1 MKPAVLVAIGLVLG
15 AIVAALVIAAPI
27 LPGVNSEQ
35 ADRTDAIYYY
45 MIGLCGLI
53 FGVVTVVLV
62 YSVWKFR
69 GDHGDLSDGPPI
81 HGITWL
87 EGLWTAIPTVI
98 VVSIVAVSWI
108 VLSRNDDSEASG
120 RINVHIHAYQF
131 GWSYDYLDAE
141 YGIKAS
147 DTLVLPEDVPVR
159 FEITTNDVIHSWWV
173 PDWRLQ
179 MNATPGQTNIL
190 SVTPKGAGE
199 HDIVCAFLCGIG
211 HAAMNSEVGQIG
223 EDGKPQS
230 LIKRIQVMTKADFDT
245 GSRRSEAGGAG
256 GRGQARRRGRRR
268 LQRRTGATAATR
280 WPPRTRPGSVG
291 PSLETATL
299 QSAADAAGEPLDAFV
314 KESIVNPSAHVAE
327 GFPNGVMPDRLRAED
342 PAPTSSTSSS
352 RSSQERRSD
361 PASPPLPPRRHRMRV
376 LFRPNLLRALWVAPF
391 CAFIFV
397 LLTLAIRSA
406 VGMDPVWQQDT
417 LVTIGWIAGVH
428 RLPDR
433 HRRLRLLVHAG

>member
-15 AIVAALVIAAPI
+15 AIVAALVIAAPV

-87 EGLWTAIPTVI
+87 EGLWTAIPTII

-108 VLSRNDDSEASG
+108 ALSRNDDSEASG

-131 GWSYDYLDAE
+131 GWSYDYVDAE
-141 YGIKAS
+141 YGITES

-190 SVTPKGAGE
+190 SVTPKGPGE

-230 LIKRIQVMTKADFDT
+230 LIKRIQVMTKPDFDSWVAQKKQEAQEAAAQPGAEGIAVFNEEKCGGCHTLAAANAT
-245 GSRRSEAGGAG
+245 G
-256 GRGQARRRGRRR
+256 Q
-268 LQRRTGATAATR
+268 
-280 WPPRTRPGSVG
+280 VG
-291 PSLETATL
+291 PSLETSTL

-314 KESIVNPSAHVAE
+314 KESIVNPSAHIAE
-327 GFPNGVMPDRLRAED
+327 GYGDLMPKDFGDKIPPDQLDQLVALLAG
-342 PAPTSSTSSS
+342 AP
-352 RSSQERRSD
+352 Q
-361 PASPPLPPRRHRMRV
+361 
-376 LFRPNLLRALWVAPF
+376 
-391 CAFIFV
+391 
-397 LLTLAIRSA
+397 
-406 VGMDPVWQQDT
+406 
-417 LVTIGWIAGVH
+417 
-428 RLPDR
+428 
-433 HRRLRLLVHAG
+433 

>member
-27 LPGVNSEQ
+27 LPGVDSDQ

-87 EGLWTAIPTVI
+87 EGLWTAIPTII
-98 VVSIVAVSWI
+98 VVSIVAISWI

-131 GWSYDYLDAE
+131 GWSYDYVDPE
-141 YGIKAS
+141 YGIKNS
-147 DTLVLPEDVPVR
+147 DTLALPTGVPVR

-190 SVTPKGAGE
+190 SVTPKGTGE

-211 HAAMNSEVGQIG
+211 HAGMNSEVGEPG
-223 EDGKPQS
+223 KDGKPQS
-230 LIKRIQVMTKADFDT
+230 LIKRIQVMSQADFDT
-245 GSRRSEAGGAG
+245 WVAGKQKEAQEAAAKPGAEGIAVFNAERLRRLPLPGRGERRRQRRPEPRDQHPAGSGAG
-256 GRGQARRRGRRR
+256 GERAARGLRPPVDRGSQRPHRRR
-268 LQRRTGATAATR
+268 LLRHHAQGLRRQDPARPARPARGA
-280 WPPRTRPGSVG
+280 PRG
-291 PSLETATL
+291 
-299 QSAADAAGEPLDAFV
+299 SAA
-314 KESIVNPSAHVAE
+314 
-327 GFPNGVMPDRLRAED
+327 
-342 PAPTSSTSSS
+342 
-352 RSSQERRSD
+352 
-361 PASPPLPPRRHRMRV
+361 
-376 LFRPNLLRALWVAPF
+376 
-391 CAFIFV
+391 
-397 LLTLAIRSA
+397 
-406 VGMDPVWQQDT
+406 
-417 LVTIGWIAGVH
+417 VTPHPH
-428 RLPDR
+428 RLSIGEI
-433 HRRLRLLVHAG
+433 A

>member
-27 LPGVNSEQ
+27 LPGVGSDQ

-87 EGLWTAIPTVI
+87 EGLWTAIPTII
-98 VVSIVAVSWI
+98 VVSIVAISWI
-108 VLSRNDDSEASG
+108 VLSDNDDSEASG

-131 GWSYDYLDAE
+131 GWSYDYVDPE
-141 YGIKAS
+141 YGIKNS
-147 DTLVLPEDVPVR
+147 DTLVLPTGVPVR

-190 SVTPKGAGE
+190 SVTPKGTGE

-211 HAAMNSEVGQIG
+211 HAAMNSEVGDVG
-223 EDGKPQS
+223 DDGKPQS
-230 LIKRIQVMTKADFDT
+230 LIKRIQVMDQQKFDEWVA
-245 GSRRSEAGGAG
+245 GKKQEAQEAAAKPGAEGIAVFNAEGCGGCHSLAAANAAG
-256 GRGQARRRGRRR
+256 N
-268 LQRRTGATAATR
+268 
-280 WPPRTRPGSVG
+280 VG
-291 PSLETATL
+291 PSLETSTL
-299 QSAADAAGEPLDAFV
+299 QGAAQAANEPLEDFV
-314 KESIVNPSAHVAE
+314 RQSIVDPSAHIADGYTDIMPKDFGNKIPADQLDQLVA
-327 GFPNGVMPDRLRAED
+327 
-342 PAPTSSTSSS
+342 
-352 RSSQERRSD
+352 
-361 PASPPLPPRRHRMRV
+361 
-376 LFRPNLLRALWVAPF
+376 LLAGA
-391 CAFIFV
+391 
-397 LLTLAIRSA
+397 
-406 VGMDPVWQQDT
+406 QQ
-417 LVTIGWIAGVH
+417 
-428 RLPDR
+428 
-433 HRRLRLLVHAG
+433 